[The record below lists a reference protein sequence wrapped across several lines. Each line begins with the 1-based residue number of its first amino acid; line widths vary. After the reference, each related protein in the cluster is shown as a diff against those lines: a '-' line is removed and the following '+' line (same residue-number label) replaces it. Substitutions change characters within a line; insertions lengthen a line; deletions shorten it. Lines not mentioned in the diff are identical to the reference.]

1 MISLNKPIDIKLAFV
16 YKKLN
21 NAPNQRNT
29 IMKFNLRKAA
39 AIQQEI
45 LQTIKTLSDFENKI
59 EFTEFDQNIEDTFNT
74 KHNDYL
80 VNVKLITD
88 LYRVYYAIRNEIAVF
103 NQQTGISKL
112 LNEIE
117 LAKKLMVT
125 YTKAKET
132 DPAMDLNT
140 INLRLDK
147 IRKAEQKEYYYNRSV
162 DTTCVLSSDI
172 KAAEQQITKLKQD
185 IRDLSDNLLELNV
198 QTKIILDAQ
207 QYQIL
212 VQAGICN

>member
-1 MISLNKPIDIKLAFV
+1 
-16 YKKLN
+16 
-21 NAPNQRNT
+21 
-29 IMKFNLRKAA
+29 MKFNLRKAA

-80 VNVKLITD
+80 VNLQLID
-88 LYRVYYAIRNEIAVF
+88 NLYRVYYAIRNEVAML

-125 YTKAKET
+125 YTKAKENE
-132 DPAMDLNT
+132 PVMDINT

-147 IRKAEQKEYYYNRSV
+147 IRKAEQKDYYYNRSV

-172 KAAEQQITKLKQD
+172 KAAEQQITKLKQG

-198 QTKIILDAQ
+198 QTKMTLDAQ